1 MYIDN
6 KTCLCYNQ
14 KQEREYMKFDIIL
27 TELEDKDL
35 KTVERTGVL
44 TIPKGVTKIGKDACW
59 GLQYLSELTIP
70 EGVKFIDENAFGD
83 CTYLSK
89 VTLPKG
95 LTSIYHNAFRGCTSL
110 KEVYVHNT
118 NEENLRGLKGL
129 FNADTK
135 IILVKENKNPKDK
148 TK

>member
-1 MYIDN
+1 
-6 KTCLCYNQ
+6 
-14 KQEREYMKFDIIL
+14 MKFDIIL

-35 KTVERTGVL
+35 ETIEKTGIL

-59 GLQYLSELTIP
+59 GLQYLSELKIP

-83 CTYLSK
+83 CTFLSK

-118 NEENLRGLKGL
+118 SEENLRGLKGL
-129 FNADTK
+129 FNPDTK
-135 IILVKENKNPKDK
+135 ILLVKESIKPTDK